1 MERKLALE
9 NADLVKSIF
18 KKPEYSKT
26 KFYRL
31 TEK

>member
-18 KKPEYSKT
+18 KKPEYFKI
-26 KFYRL
+26 L
-31 TEK
+31 NVGA